1 VTRLLNPAISIY
13 LITCSALSL
22 GQDVAEFSA
31 NYQASANGIAAEA
44 QRTLQRL
51 EGSLYRLTNSLEA
64 SISGQVIARLE
75 QASEFQVDGQGLV
88 PSTYSYL
95 LTGISSEA
103 RAINYNWD
111 ARIALSTEDDESR
124 PLELT
129 EGVMDQL
136 SHQFALRQK
145 IRQGEFENLE
155 FQIIDEDEI
164 ELHHYRVIGEEQL
177 STPLG
182 LLNSTRLERVREDAD
197 DERRTE
203 IWLANDWEF
212 LLVKIEQAN
221 RSGLRIELE
230 LENATVDGSAVT
242 ALP

>member
-1 VTRLLNPAISIY
+1 MTRLLNPAISIY

-31 NYQASANGIAAEA
+31 NYQASANGIAADA

-51 EGSLYRLTNSLEA
+51 NGGMYRLTNSLEA
-64 SISGQVIARLE
+64 SLAGQVIARLE
-75 QASEFQVDGQGLV
+75 QASEFQLDDQRVI
-88 PSTYSYL
+88 PFSYSYL

-103 RAINYNWD
+103 SAINYNWD
-111 ARIALSTEDDESR
+111 AGVALSSADDESW
-124 PLELT
+124 PLDLT

-145 IRQGEFENLE
+145 ILRGEFENLE
-155 FQIIDEDEI
+155 FQLIDEDEI
-164 ELHHYRVIGEEQL
+164 ELHNYRVIGEEQL

-182 LLNSTRLERVREDAD
+182 LLKSTRLERVREDAD
-197 DERRTE
+197 DERRTV

-212 LLVKIEQAN
+212 LLVKIEQVN

-230 LENATVDGSAVT
+230 LENATVDGSEVT